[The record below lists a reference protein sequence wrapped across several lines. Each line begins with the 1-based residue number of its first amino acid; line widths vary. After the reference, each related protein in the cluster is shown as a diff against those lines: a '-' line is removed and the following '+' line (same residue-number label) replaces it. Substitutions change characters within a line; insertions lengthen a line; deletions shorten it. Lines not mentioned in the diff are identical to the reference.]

1 MRSAQETNRKT
12 DVIVSAPVL
21 TQRQTQLVHTINKNF
36 IIIMSILGVLNYLIV
51 KTMYLSKP
59 FYYQMQENPNSD
71 YLLRIS
77 VWNVRMTWC
86 RTAWLNVEFPYLLKA
101 ALLDLFGVKLTD
113 M

>member
-21 TQRQTQLVHTINKNF
+21 TQRQTQLVHTINNKI
-36 IIIMSILGVLNYLIV
+36 IIIMSILGVLNYLTV
-51 KTMYLSKP
+51 KIMYLSKP
-59 FYYQMQENPNSD
+59 FKYQLRENPNSD

-86 RTAWLNVEFPYLLKA
+86 RTTWLIVEFPYLLKTSP
-101 ALLDLFGVKLTD
+101 LTFLV
-113 M
+113 